1 MGILSRSKIN
11 PGQPWWTLNRKKP
24 VPKQVDGYR
33 FSLKGSPRHY
43 DDVLRIVEAD
53 PRATV
58 YFGEAL
64 TYERGAG
71 VALWRINAESF
82 DWLPKLYNWWA
93 EAERIE
99 PIIFTFHLSLPSN
112 PKYPAFDLRSTTPG
126 EVERYIKA
134 YAPKSEAEAQAQ
146 SRRY

>member
-1 MGILSRSKIN
+1 MGILSRNKIN
-11 PGQPWWTLNRKKP
+11 PGQPFWTRTMTKP
-24 VPKQVDGYR
+24 VPKQIDGWR

-43 DDVLRIVEAD
+43 EDVLRIIEAD
-53 PRATV
+53 PKATV

-82 DWLPKLYNWWA
+82 TWLPHLYNWWA

-99 PIIFTFHLSLPSN
+99 PVISTFHLYLPSN
-112 PKYPAFDLRSTTPG
+112 TKYPALDLRSTNPA
-126 EVERYIKA
+126 EVERYIKQF
-134 YAPKSEAEAQAQ
+134 APTSEEEARAQ
-146 SRRY
+146 SRRT